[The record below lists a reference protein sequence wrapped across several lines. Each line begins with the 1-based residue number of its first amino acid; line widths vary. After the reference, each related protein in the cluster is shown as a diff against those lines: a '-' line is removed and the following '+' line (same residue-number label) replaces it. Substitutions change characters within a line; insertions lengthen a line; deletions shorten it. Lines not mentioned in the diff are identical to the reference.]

1 MRSCIV
7 RALAAIGT
15 CLFVG
20 TVNAA
25 DIYSPMTPELQQ
37 TVTEGLWT
45 FPLPHISEPLDCRA
59 TLPSSGFRLST
70 SMPVS
75 ATSST
80 ILSSVRWQ

>member
-25 DIYSPMTPELQQ
+25 DIYSPMTPEL
-37 TVTEGLWT
+37 
-45 FPLPHISEPLDCRA
+45 
-59 TLPSSGFRLST
+59 
-70 SMPVS
+70 
-75 ATSST
+75 
-80 ILSSVRWQ
+80 